1 MTGRRS
7 VAGMTYDETI
17 VALSTVILAEV
28 VVLDDVYEA
37 LGIAGIGGIAGG
49 LQPTRPPFIVSDLQ
63 GEESLVA
70 LARSKETG
78 MVFKRLVG

>member
-1 MTGRRS
+1 MTN
-7 VAGMTYDETI
+7 DETVI
-17 VALSTVILAEV
+17 ALGTVILAEV
-28 VVLDDVYEA
+28 VILDDVDEA
-37 LGIAGIGGIAGG
+37 LGIAGIGGIAGS
-49 LQPTRPPFIVSDLQ
+49 LQPTRPPFIVGGLQ